1 MFYPVPILFLLA
13 ILAPSVHA
21 RAPRAAARLLAL
33 GPAGIVAAA
42 AAIWPS
48 VAAGETPS
56 WARPW
61 IPGLGIEWAFRLDGL
76 GLLFTL
82 LITLIGALVLVYAGA
97 YAKGDPRLGRL
108 LAQLLFFMGSMVGL
122 VLVDDVVLLFVFWE
136 LTSVASYLL
145 IGFDH
150 EDAQARK
157 AALQALLVTGAGGL
171 ALLVGLLLLGSVAGT
186 HRISE
191 MIATSSAIQSDPLY
205 VAIVLLVLAGAFTK
219 SAQVPFHFWLPN
231 AMAAPT
237 PVSAYLHSATMVKA
251 GIYLIA
257 RLDPVLGGPVEWHRF
272 LTLAGATTM
281 MFGAVLALRQK
292 DLKRIL
298 AYTTV
303 AALGTL
309 TLLFGIGT
317 TLAVKAAAVFLL
329 VHSLYKGALFLVA
342 GILDHETG
350 MRDADGLGGL
360 RRLMP
365 WTALVAGTAALSMAG
380 LPPLFGFIAKE
391 LVYEAKL
398 GAPEFPALVTAA
410 GLLANVFFVA
420 VAGVVGFRPF
430 FGTLRP
436 TPKAP
441 HEAPAALLVGPAVLA
456 GLGALLG
463 MFPDLLAGSLVQ
475 SVVTA
480 VRAEPAQLK
489 LSAWHGFTVVLLLS
503 VVTVTA
509 GTALYFAR
517 RRVIRGTSFLEGARR
532 AGAER
537 AYNALVAGTL
547 SFAAWQ
553 TSSLQNGKL
562 RRYVLLSVG
571 SIAATAAVG
580 LALGGGAPVS
590 LRPADLRLHEIAAG
604 GVLILGVAVMLRT
617 DSRLTAVAAL
627 GVVGLVVTLV
637 FLLLGGPDLA
647 MTQFAVETL
656 SVLLFMLVLWRL
668 PKFLSWTGA
677 AVRARDALVSVA
689 VGGLVAYLLLAAT
702 SVPVESALSS
712 YFAESSLPLGKGR
725 NVVNVILVDFR
736 ALDTLGEIT
745 VLALAA
751 LGVHGLMGLRPEQE
765 GR

>member
-1 MFYPVPILFLLA
+1 
-13 ILAPSVHA
+13 
-21 RAPRAAARLLAL
+21 
-33 GPAGIVAAA
+33 
-42 AAIWPS
+42 
-48 VAAGETPS
+48 
-56 WARPW
+56 
-61 IPGLGIEWAFRLDGL
+61 
-76 GLLFTL
+76 
-82 LITLIGALVLVYAGA
+82 
-97 YAKGDPRLGRL
+97 
-108 LAQLLFFMGSMVGL
+108 
-122 VLVDDVVLLFVFWE
+122 
-136 LTSVASYLL
+136 
-145 IGFDH
+145 
-150 EDAQARK
+150 
-157 AALQALLVTGAGGL
+157 
-171 ALLVGLLLLGSVAGT
+171 
-186 HRISE
+186 
-191 MIATSSAIQSDPLY
+191 
-205 VAIVLLVLAGAFTK
+205 
-219 SAQVPFHFWLPN
+219 
-231 AMAAPT
+231 
-237 PVSAYLHSATMVKA
+237 
-251 GIYLIA
+251 
-257 RLDPVLGGPVEWHRF
+257 
-272 LTLAGATTM
+272 
-281 MFGAVLALRQK
+281 
-292 DLKRIL
+292 
-298 AYTTV
+298 
-303 AALGTL
+303 
-309 TLLFGIGT
+309 
-317 TLAVKAAAVFLL
+317 
-329 VHSLYKGALFLVA
+329 
-342 GILDHETG
+342 
-350 MRDADGLGGL
+350 
-360 RRLMP
+360 MP
-365 WTALVAGTAALSMAG
+365 WTALIAGTAALSMAG

-430 FGTLRP
+430 FGTLRA

-463 MFPDLLAGSLVQ
+463 MFPDVLAGSLVQ

-489 LSAWHGFTVVLLLS
+489 LSVWHGFTVVLLLS
-503 VVTVTA
+503 AVTVTA
-509 GTALYFAR
+509 GVALYFAR
-517 RRVIRGTSFLEGARR
+517 GRMVRATSFLGGLKRV
-532 AGAER
+532 GPER
-537 AYNALVAGTL
+537 AYDALVSGTL

-553 TSSLQNGKL
+553 TALLQSGKL

-571 SIAATAAVG
+571 SIAAATAVG
-580 LALGGGAPVS
+580 FVLGGGAPV
-590 LRPADLRLHEIAAG
+590 LVGPLDLRVHEIAAG

-668 PKFLSWTGA
+668 PKFLPWTGA
-677 AVRARDALVSVA
+677 AVRTRDAVVSVA

-702 SVPVESALSS
+702 SVPVDSTLSS

-751 LGVHGLMGLRPEQE
+751 LGVYGLMGLRPEQG